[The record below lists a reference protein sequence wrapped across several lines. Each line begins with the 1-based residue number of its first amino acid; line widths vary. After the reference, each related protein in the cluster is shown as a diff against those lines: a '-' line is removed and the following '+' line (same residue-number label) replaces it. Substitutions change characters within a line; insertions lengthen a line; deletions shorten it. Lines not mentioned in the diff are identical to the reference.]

1 MTTREIETKRNED
14 LDLNALYSSLN
25 SKVEGMNNSIK
36 KKTNSEARTLTQI
49 KDAIDNK
56 LLGIGSTISPSR
68 LDLVAP
74 YKILKQYNL
83 AGHKIDKI
91 LAMSKSGKVACLMQ
105 GEDKTIYII
114 ERDRILASFECRKKQ
129 LLGPTSLGFSGE
141 NTFYYSMYS
150 TGYYGESYGYAL
162 DINSG
167 SQKSVTGIIS
177 TSNKIARSKENESRY
192 FIAGDTNAFV
202 YDVKLKK
209 VIVSVGVSDSWGDNT
224 VGYGGADV
232 SSYGAVSMHRN
243 YNSPYQTYGLSVMV
257 ISNTFETR
265 TVYSREEKS
274 GIEAF
279 VGINTTKPIY
289 YVASKS
295 GANTFKVFDST
306 MTETTELMTEIPV
319 TGNSQTPVFCTDKSG
334 NLYLSQTKDSRSLT
348 AIGPNGELIGFMKT
362 PILPKNIGYVDDD
375 TVCAKIGDGYC
386 IATLQ
391 ESPQYVII

>member
-1 MTTREIETKRNED
+1 MATIKEQTEKTEQLKTTLDNKVDSIGNIINTK
-14 LDLNALYSSLN
+14 
-25 SKVEGMNNSIK
+25 IK
-36 KKTNSEARTLTQI
+36 EKPTTLTQVEDVLSR
-49 KDAIDNK
+49 KM
-56 LLGIGSTISPSR
+56 LGIGSVISPSR
-68 LDLVAP
+68 LELVAP

-114 ERDRILASFECRKKQ
+114 ERDRILASFECRYKQ
-129 LLGPTSLGFSGE
+129 LLGPTSLGFLGE

-150 TGYYGESYGYAL
+150 TGYYGKSYGYAL

-202 YDVKLKK
+202 YDVKLEK
-209 VIVSVGVSDSWGDNT
+209 VIVSVGVSNSWGDNT

-232 SSYGAVSMHRN
+232 SSYGAVFMHRN
-243 YNSPYQTYGLSVMV
+243 YNSPYQTYRLSVNV

-295 GANTFKVFDST
+295 GANAFKVFDST
-306 MTETTELMTEIPV
+306 LMETTELMTEIPV